1 MLAHLHDQ
9 NRQIIRQIDFL
20 LDFLRPIV
28 GRLEAGKLLARDDV
42 QEQIRMESL
51 AQNRG
56 TSQN

>member
-20 LDFLRPIV
+20 RPIV
-28 GRLEAGKLLARDDV
+28 GRLEAGKLLARDVV
-42 QEQIRMESL
+42 QEQIRTESL
-51 AQNRG
+51 TQNRG